1 MNKLFS
7 LFAALLVSA
16 ASLGQTFANQSSS
29 LPDSYNSGNCVGF
42 TDMNNDGFDDIVV
55 LDQSKTVKVLYQDG
69 AGAFTEVDYGNVSNS
84 NQWGMT
90 IGDYDNDGHKD
101 VFSGGSYDGVHIK
114 HIDAVG
120 SSYDMQLDNGSMF
133 MQACNFADIDNDGQL
148 DAFGCHDDALSR
160 MWKGNGSD
168 LDDNQEFFDLT
179 DYALADYSSSNDHS
193 GNYGTVWSDFD
204 QDGDI
209 DLTIAKCRQF
219 VSDPMDPRRINQIW
233 LNDGNGN
240 YTEVAEERG
249 LVLNEQSW
257 TVDYADVDNDG
268 DFDCFLTNHST
279 TMTLLENDGN
289 GYFTDITPG
298 SGLDISGFVLQA
310 KLTDF
315 DNDGFVDVILSGGLH
330 RYFHN
335 NGDGTFTEQSVFTAG
350 DTMHSFAVGD
360 VNRDGFADLYAS
372 YGNGYNSPDN
382 GNDDI
387 LWVNQGN
394 DNHWIS
400 FDLEGIVS
408 NQDAVGTSVVITG
421 DFGTQIR
428 EVRAGESY
436 GIVNTFACMFGLGAS
451 TAVETAT
458 IHWPSGEVT
467 ELINP
472 AIDQYHNLL
481 EAPCTISVG
490 ITAGNTVLCPGES
503 VTIEVDG
510 MYETYAWSNG
520 GTDTSIEVSE
530 PGNYSLTVY
539 DANGCAGIS
548 QVISVSVINP
558 SPPEVSVLGELIF
571 CDGLSVELLGP
582 NGSEWM
588 WSNNETTQ
596 SIVVTE
602 AGTYSLTLTDECGNG
617 NTSEEFIVEVLVAP
631 DAPMVADE
639 EVAGTGSVILTGAS
653 ENLHW
658 YATEDA
664 TETLFVGASFE
675 TPVLTETTT
684 YWVEDVDSSDL
695 VEAAGGRS
703 EQGEG
708 QYHDNS
714 IRWLIF
720 DANEDI
726 VIHSVDVFA
735 NGAGPREIAVIDSD
749 GAVISAVVVDVAEG
763 QNTVVIDLEVPAGTG
778 YGLRSFDDDP
788 QLWRDGPGSGIEYPY
803 AIGDLATIQQSTA
816 GGNNAYNYYYF
827 FYNWVVQTPSVA
839 CASERVP
846 VTVTVTVVGVED
858 VNVASLMLYPNPTNG
873 LVRFTWDNA
882 LTVDMVWALVDG
894 LGREVANGVALGQGV
909 LDWTGLPAGLYTL
922 RAGNEGEFGT
932 LQLIIQ

>member
-1 MNKLFS
+1 MNKLFP

-120 SSYDMQLDNGSMF
+120 TSYDMQLDNGSMF

-160 MWKGNGSD
+160 MWKGNGSALDYDQD
-168 LDDNQEFFDLT
+168 LFDLT
-179 DYALADYSSSNDHS
+179 NYDFSDYPSTDHS
-193 GNYGTVWSDFD
+193 GNYGTVWCDFD

-219 VSDPMDPRRINQIW
+219 VGDPMDPRRINQIW

-315 DNDGFVDVILSGGLH
+315 DNDGFVDVVIAGGLH

-400 FDLEGIVS
+400 FDLEGIIS
-408 NQDAVGTSVVITG
+408 NKDAVGTSVVITG

-436 GIVNTFACMFGLGAS
+436 GIVNTFACMFGIGAS

-472 AIDQYHNLL
+472 AIDQYHSLL

-490 ITAGNTVLCPGES
+490 VTAGSTVLCPGES
-503 VTIEVDG
+503 VIIEVDG

-520 GTDTSIEVSE
+520 STDTSIEVSE
-530 PGNYSLTVY
+530 PGNYSLTVF
-539 DANGCAGIS
+539 DADGCAGIS

-749 GAVISAVVVDVAEG
+749 GSVISAAVVDVADG

-858 VNVASLMLYPNPTNG
+858 MNVASLMLYPNPTNG

-909 LDWTGLPAGLYTL
+909 MDWTGLPAGLYTL
-922 RAGNEGEFGT
+922 RAGNEGAFGT